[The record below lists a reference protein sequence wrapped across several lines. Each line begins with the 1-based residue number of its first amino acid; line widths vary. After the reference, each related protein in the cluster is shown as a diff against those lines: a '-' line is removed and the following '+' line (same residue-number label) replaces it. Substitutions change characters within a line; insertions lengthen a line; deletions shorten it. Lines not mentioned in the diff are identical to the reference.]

1 MNIVIQ
7 KLDVDVSVTCTFMLC
22 EINGN
27 LIICAGSQNRSL
39 TISIQKSIKYDL
51 KEVELVSKALFRLYS
66 FRRCDTTSASS
77 RKKKKIKPLYLLM
90 LRYET
95 CINTFSAFA
104 EKGIYNYTYNI
115 LKNLGVTY
123 LGTKMKVPVKLY

>member
-1 MNIVIQ
+1 MTP
-7 KLDVDVSVTCTFMLC
+7 KKWDWFRKHCLDF
-22 EINGN
+22 I
-27 LIICAGSQNRSL
+27 
-39 TISIQKSIKYDL
+39 
-51 KEVELVSKALFRLYS
+51 
-66 FRRCDTTSASS
+66 ASEGAIPPGLLQEK
-77 RKKKKIKPLYLLM
+77 RKIKPLYLLM

-104 EKGIYNYTYNI
+104 ENGIYNYTYNI